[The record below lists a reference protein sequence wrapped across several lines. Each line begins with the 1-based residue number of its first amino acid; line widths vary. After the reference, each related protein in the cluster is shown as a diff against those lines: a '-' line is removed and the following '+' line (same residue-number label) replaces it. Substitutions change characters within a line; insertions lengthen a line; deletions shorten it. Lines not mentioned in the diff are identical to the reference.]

1 MVSRSKS
8 KKKQKPWS
16 GLLSGFIVIV
26 LFVAAMAIALE
37 EMAAGEGE
45 FRRTVWDRMTGKPAV
60 PEGRAQVSLQLA
72 VEICR
77 QRVAGQLGTE
87 LLQSS
92 FDQRSSRYNTELQV
106 HTVFL
111 DLTLQGR
118 ERDDIYARCDVSAV
132 NRLILEYRLQNY
144 GNMFWGG

>member
-8 KKKQKPWS
+8 KKNQKPWS
-16 GLLSGFIVIV
+16 GLLGGFVVIV
-26 LFVAAMAIALE
+26 VFAAVMGIALE

-45 FRRTVWDRMTGKPAV
+45 YRRTVWDRLTGKPAV
-60 PEGRAQVSLQLA
+60 PVGRAQVSVQLA
-72 VEICR
+72 VELCR
-77 QRVAGQLGTE
+77 QRVARQLGRE

-111 DLTLQGR
+111 DLTLEGR

-144 GNMFWGG
+144 GNMFWG

>member
-1 MVSRSKS
+1 MVSHSKS
-8 KKKQKPWS
+8 KKNQKPWS
-16 GLLSGFIVIV
+16 GLLGGFVVIV
-26 LFVAAMAIALE
+26 VFAAVMGIALE

-45 FRRTVWDRMTGKPAV
+45 YRRTVWDRLTGKPAV
-60 PEGRAQVSLQLA
+60 PVGRAQVSVQLA
-72 VEICR
+72 VELCR
-77 QRVAGQLGTE
+77 QRVAQQLGRE
-87 LLQSS
+87 LLQLS

-111 DLTLQGR
+111 DLTLEGR

-144 GNMFWGG
+144 GNLFWG

>member
-1 MVSRSKS
+1 MVSHSKS
-8 KKKQKPWS
+8 KKNRKPWS
-16 GLLSGFIVIV
+16 GLLGGFLVIV
-26 LFVAAMAIALE
+26 VFVAAMGIALE

-45 FRRTVWDRMTGKPAV
+45 YRRTVWDRLTGKPAV
-60 PEGRAQVSLQLA
+60 PVGRAQVSVQLA

-77 QRVAGQLGTE
+77 QRVAQQLGRE
-87 LLQSS
+87 LLQTS

-111 DLTLQGR
+111 DLTLEGR
-118 ERDDIYARCDVSAV
+118 EREDIYARCDVSAV

-144 GNMFWGG
+144 GNMFWG

>member
-1 MVSRSKS
+1 MVARSKS
-8 KKKQKPWS
+8 KKKQHPWS
-16 GLLSGFIVIV
+16 GLFGGVIVIV
-26 LFVAAMAIALE
+26 VLAAGMGMALE
-37 EMAAGEGE
+37 EMAAGKGE
-45 FRRTVWDRMTGKPAV
+45 FRRTVWDRLTGKPAV
-60 PEGRAQVSLQLA
+60 PEGRAQVSVQLA

-77 QRVAGQLGTE
+77 QRVAGQLGNE
-87 LLQSS
+87 LLQTS
-92 FDQRSSRYNTELQV
+92 FDQRSSRYNTDLQV

-144 GNMFWGG
+144 GNMFWG

>member
-8 KKKQKPWS
+8 KKNQKPFS
-16 GLLSGFIVIV
+16 GLLGGFVVIIA
-26 LFVAAMAIALE
+26 FVAAMGIALE

-45 FRRTVWDRMTGKPAV
+45 YRRTVWDRMTGKPAV
-60 PEGRAQVSLQLA
+60 PVGRAQVSVQLA

-77 QRVAGQLGTE
+77 QRVVGQLGRE
-87 LLQSS
+87 LLQAN

-111 DLTLQGR
+111 DLTLDGR

-144 GNMFWGG
+144 GNMFWG

>member
-8 KKKQKPWS
+8 KKNQKPFS
-16 GLLSGFIVIV
+16 GLLGGFVVIIA
-26 LFVAAMAIALE
+26 FVAAMGIALE

-45 FRRTVWDRMTGKPAV
+45 YRRTVWDRMTGKPAV
-60 PEGRAQVSLQLA
+60 PVGRAQVSVQLA

-77 QRVAGQLGTE
+77 QRVVGQLAN
-87 LLQSS
+87 

-111 DLTLQGR
+111 DLTLDGR

-144 GNMFWGG
+144 GNMFWG

>member
-8 KKKQKPWS
+8 KKNQKPFS
-16 GLLSGFIVIV
+16 GLLGGFVVIIA
-26 LFVAAMAIALE
+26 FVAAMGIALE

-45 FRRTVWDRMTGKPAV
+45 YRRTVWDRMTGKPAV
-60 PEGRAQVSLQLA
+60 PVGRAQVSVQLA

-77 QRVAGQLGTE
+77 QRVVGQLGRE
-87 LLQSS
+87 LLRAN

-111 DLTLQGR
+111 DLTLDGR

-144 GNMFWGG
+144 GNMFWG

>member
-8 KKKQKPWS
+8 KKNQKPWS
-16 GLLSGFIVIV
+16 GLLGGFVVIV
-26 LFVAAMAIALE
+26 VFAAVMGIALE

-45 FRRTVWDRMTGKPAV
+45 YRRTVWDRLTGKPVV
-60 PEGRAQVSLQLA
+60 PVGRAQVSVQLA

-77 QRVAGQLGTE
+77 QRVARQLGRE

-111 DLTLQGR
+111 DLTLEGR

-144 GNMFWGG
+144 GNMFWG

>member
-8 KKKQKPWS
+8 KKKQKPWP
-16 GLLSGFIVIV
+16 GLHSGFIIV
-26 LFVAAMAIALE
+26 LFVAVMGIALE
-37 EMAAGEGE
+37 EMAADEGE
-45 FRRTVWDRMTGKPAV
+45 FRRTIWDRLTRKPAV

-77 QRVAGQLGTE
+77 QRVAGQLGRD
-87 LLQSS
+87 LLQTS

-111 DLTLQGR
+111 DITLQGR

-144 GNMFWGG
+144 GNRFWGG